1 MSIWIYAAT
10 ERWCSHVGT
19 ILVTVEQCVQDG
31 LQSGPSVTSK
41 PSVWSR
47 VTKKGSILAIIIL
60 INNNNNCY
68 YCILVFFTFQC
79 EIGVFY
85 TTLHISCLFFL
96 NFCYYNVYLCIMY
109 ISNLL
114 LGRSTTSSSVRFL
127 ETWQEDQATSSP
139 LPSPSKSRWLTKKA
153 F

>member
-1 MSIWIYAAT
+1 M
-10 ERWCSHVGT
+10 GT
-19 ILVTVEQCVQDG
+19 ILVTVEQGIQDG

-47 VTKKGSILAIIIL
+47 VTKNGSILAIIIL

-68 YCILVFFTFQC
+68 YYTLVFSHFSVKF
-79 EIGVFY
+79 VFFLY
-85 TTLHISCLFFL
+85 NITYIMSIFL

-109 ISNLL
+109 ISNIL

-139 LPSPSKSRWLTKKA
+139 LPSPTKSRWLTKKA